1 VKEKKRKRTSF
12 LGPVLLICLGII
24 LLLNTTGILEWS
36 IWWTIL
42 SLWPVFIIALG
53 LELLIGWRSAWASLL
68 VALMVVAIAA
78 GALWA
83 SQSSIAGSSL
93 DSQKIKQPLGEADQA
108 EVSIDPVMGVLRID
122 ALPESANLVEG
133 EIRLGRNEE
142 VREQFS
148 LQGGKAIYTLGSSG
162 ESWAPL
168 PPVWNSQRIWD
179 LGLSPGATL
188 QLRPGLAFGAKELD
202 LTGLTLDELHS
213 SMAVGHTK
221 VILPGSGRAEAQITQ
236 ALGVVE
242 VIIPKETAVRLRA
255 GTALVP
261 RFLPGDFQKQEN
273 DVYASPGYAS
283 AQNRVDLDISLAI
296 GLLTI
301 RYAE

>member
-1 VKEKKRKRTSF
+1 MKEQKRRRISF
-12 LGPVLLICLGII
+12 LGPVLLICVGLI

-68 VALMVVAIAA
+68 VALLVVAIAA

-83 SQSSIAGSSL
+83 SQTSIARSSL
-93 DSQKIKQPLGEADQA
+93 ESQRIEQPLGDAGQA
-108 EVSIDPVMGVLRID
+108 EIYIDPVMGMLRID

-133 EIRLGRNEE
+133 EVRLSRNEE
-142 VREQFS
+142 VREEFS
-148 LQGGKAIYTLGSSG
+148 RQGEKAIYALSSSG

-168 PPVWNSQRIWD
+168 PPIWNSQRIWA
-179 LGLSPGATL
+179 LGLSPGASL
-188 QLRPGLAFGAKELD
+188 HLRPGPAFGVKELD
-202 LTGLTLDELHS
+202 LTGLTLDELRS

-221 VILPGSGRAEAQITQ
+221 VILPDSGRAEAHISQ
-236 ALGVVE
+236 ALGVIE
-242 VIIPKETAVRLRA
+242 VIIPRKTAVRLQA

-273 DVYASPGYAS
+273 DVYVSPGYAS
-283 AQNRVDLDISLAI
+283 AENRVDLDVSLAI